1 MSWLG
6 GGGMAERDMSWLGG
20 GGIAEQDMSWLGGG
34 GIAERDRSVRGGGGM
49 TEPAR
54 VVLPAPDSIELM
66 LRLYARSRHCRSR
79 ENFRPQ
85 GARVPELGHRGAAG
99 AGAPVIGCR
108 PQDSLLVVGYIEGR
122 TFTASDVA
130 AAANIPRIAVACR
143 PAPSVPPAGHR
154 SRRR

>member
-6 GGGMAERDMSWLGG
+6 GGGM
-20 GGIAEQDMSWLGGG
+20 AEQDMSWLGGG

-79 ENFRPQ
+79 EIS
-85 GARVPELGHRGAAG
+85 VPREREYRNSVTAAAAG
-99 AGAPVIGCR
+99 AGAPVIECR

-130 AAANIPRIAVACR
+130 AAANIPRIAVARR
-143 PAPSVPPAGHR
+143 PASSVPPAGQR